1 MESVKV
7 LHIADIHIGRKFAN
21 LDGRKSRAR
30 ASEVLLTLEKT
41 LADFSQ
47 AQIVLLSGDIFED
60 DAPLEVVG
68 FLNNLFIR
76 HKDKNFFMSCGNHDC
91 YESSIIKSLC
101 LNLPEN
107 VTVFSDKMERVVI
120 EPLKTIVYGVSFAAP
135 FSYASLLSGFS
146 VDDEYISIMVMH
158 ADTESNS
165 RYNPITSDEISK
177 SGLDYLALGHI
188 HSFSGILKAGNVTY
202 AYPGVLEPGGFDETG
217 ECGVIFGEVFKSGT
231 SLEFYPVSSRKYH
244 CLTLDITGFTSNEE
258 VISSL
263 KDIIKPEDFYKIEL
277 VGTPAFSRPDISL
290 YEDTVYAHYIKFT
303 DNCRSTDS
311 ILNYCNENSLRG
323 KTALALLELKNSY
336 SEEIFSESC
345 DILTNLLCK
354 D

>member
-7 LHIADIHIGRKFAN
+7 LHIADIHIGRKYAN

-30 ASEVLLTLEKT
+30 ASEVILTLEKT

-47 AQIVLLSGDIFED
+47 AQIVLLSGDIFEG
-60 DAPLEVVG
+60 DAPLEVVD
-68 FLNNLFIR
+68 FLNNLFAR
-76 HKDKNFFMSCGNHDC
+76 HKDKFFFMSCGNHDC

-120 EPLKTIVYGVSFAAP
+120 ESLKTIVYGVSFAAP

-146 VDDEYISIMVMH
+146 VNDEYISIMVMH

-188 HSFSGILKAGNVTY
+188 HSFSGILKIGSVTY

-217 ECGVIFGEVFKSGT
+217 ECGVIFGEVFKKGT
-231 SLEFYPVSSRKYH
+231 SLGFYPVSARKYH
-244 CLTLDITGFTSNEE
+244 HLIHDITGFSSHEQ

-263 KDIIKPEDFYKIEL
+263 QNIITKDDFYKVEL
-277 VGTPAFSRPDISL
+277 IGTPNFSKPDIPL
-290 YEDTVYAHYIKFT
+290 YEDVIDAYYIKFI
-303 DNCRSTDS
+303 DNCKGADS
-311 ILNYCNENSLRG
+311 ILNYCQENSLRG
-323 KTALALLELKNSY
+323 KTALALMEFKNSCD
-336 SEEIFSESC
+336 EDVFGESC